1 MLGGGPSMMQ
11 VREIMTS
18 RVFTIDPE
26 EQASTALSRM
36 KRRRIRH
43 LVVMEDEIVAGVI
56 SERDLGGP
64 SPAPT
69 NRTVRE
75 LMTPDVSS
83 ATPGTRLAD
92 AAKLMVKRQIG
103 CLPVLDRGRLVGIV
117 TATDVLDELGRE
129 SQSRSESRRGRRR
142 APFPAQLPR
151 ALKPITGR
159 TKPPL
164 IPANVRVDGVEL
176 GDESRAEIRRK
187 LGVRLGKFGSP
198 IERVSVR
205 VKDINGPRGG
215 VDKACRIKVVLSGLP
230 SVVFEHQEPVLDA
243 AINGAL
249 AGIERA
255 VRKTLGRT
263 RTKPIKAV
271 RTRSAGTGTQSG

>member
-1 MLGGGPSMMQ
+1 MQ
-11 VREIMTS
+11 VRDLMVS
-18 RVFTIDPE
+18 PVLTINPE

-43 LVVMEDEIVAGVI
+43 LVVVEDESVAGVI

-64 SPAPT
+64 SPAPA

-92 AAKLMVKRQIG
+92 AAKLMMERQIG

-129 SQSRSESRRGRRR
+129 SRSRTESRRARRR

-151 ALKPITGR
+151 ALKPIAGR

-164 IPANVRVDGVEL
+164 IPANVRVAGVEL
-176 GDESRAEIRRK
+176 DDESRAEIRRK
-187 LGVRLGKFGSP
+187 LGVRLGKFGSS

-205 VKDINGPRGG
+205 VKDVNGPRGG
-215 VDKACRIKVVLSGLP
+215 IDKACRIKVVLSGLP
-230 SVVFEHQEPVLDA
+230 SVIFEHQELVLDA

-255 VRKTLGRT
+255 VRKTLGRR
-263 RTKPIKAV
+263 RTKPINAV
-271 RTRSAGTGTQSG
+271 QSRTAGSDTQID

>member
-1 MLGGGPSMMQ
+1 
-11 VREIMTS
+11 MTS
-18 RVFTIDPE
+18 QVFTIDPA
-26 EQASTALSRM
+26 EQAGTALSRM

-43 LVVMEDEIVAGVI
+43 LVVMEDESVAGVI

-64 SPAPT
+64 SAAPT
-69 NRTVRE
+69 DRTVRE
-75 LMTPDVSS
+75 LMKPDVMS
-83 ATPGTRLAD
+83 ATPSTTLSD
-92 AAKLMVKRQIG
+92 AAKLMVKHQIG
-103 CLPVLDRGRLVGIV
+103 SLPVLDRGRLVGIV

-129 SQSRSESRRGRRR
+129 SRSRPESRRSRRR

-164 IPANVRVDGVEL
+164 IPANVRVTGVEP
-176 GDESRAEIRRK
+176 GDETRAEIRRK
-187 LGVRLGKFGSP
+187 LGARLGKFGSS

-205 VKDINGPRGG
+205 VEDVNGPRGG
-215 VDKACRIKVVLSGLP
+215 VDKTCRIKVVLSGLP

-263 RTKPIKAV
+263 RTRPMKAV
-271 RTRSAGTGTQSG
+271 QTRTRAPGTDTQSD